1 MDKPTP
7 PKPFTYVKRAA
18 TELPLVFLSEA
29 IEHGNAMA
37 AWGAAQERA
46 RMQEQIDD
54 LISHLDDAAT
64 HVKELIA
71 ERDALKAELAAI
83 KGAGEPSTRPAV
95 PLTDEQVWASEEI
108 MAANAETGLLFSVLR
123 KIVRAVEAAHNIK
136 GTTG

>member
-7 PKPFTYVKRAA
+7 PAPFTYVKRAA

-54 LISHLDDAAT
+54 LISHLDDATT
-64 HVKELIA
+64 HVKTIVA
-71 ERDALKAELAAI
+71 ENAMPDCRICRYKISDGCI
-83 KGAGEPSTRPAV
+83 STAQCVEGNLYRHTAPV
-95 PLTDEQVWASEEI
+95 RYWAKQ
-108 MAANAETGLLFSVLR
+108 GD
-123 KIVRAVEAAHNIK
+123 
-136 GTTG
+136 